1 MISRT
6 VSILGKEQ
14 LIEAINE
21 QEFERAVRNATRA
34 ARQQVEAAETLVQ
47 ESAAE
52 YVDIVVQGDPIV
64 EQVDITLV
72 VEEEPAKPVT
82 KRGKKVSQAP
92 AAD

>member
-6 VSILGKEQ
+6 VNILGKEQ

-34 ARQQVEAAETLVQ
+34 ARQQVEAVETLVQ

-72 VEEEPAKPVT
+72 VEAEQAKPVT
-82 KRGKKVSQAP
+82 KRGKKVSQAS